1 MTLCLYLVTAFSYIV
16 LMKEKHKDVADNF
29 KINRKGEIGGNII
42 KLKFK
47 SYFGRRMVVPTGIE
61 PVSPA

>member
-1 MTLCLYLVTAFSYIV
+1 
-16 LMKEKHKDVADNF
+16 MKEKHKDVADNL

-42 KLKFK
+42 KLEFK